1 MAQLPSTGFATQLAA
16 LHLPYWQPLYSVTA
30 AAAGTVGGARV
41 IDRPQVSEEGGD
53 DVRMQAF
60 VGAAIT
66 AGAGSSIDVL
76 IVGSVDGTWWQRIG
90 AMEPTLAAPGGTAR
104 FSGFVTLD
112 AVPRFIAA
120 ATRVVAG
127 APTFSATVNL
137 VSNKPFNLRAPTG
150 ITANITD
157 VAAVTASSAVEEYQ
171 GRATIANPATSIA
184 IVLAAPMSTNAYNV
198 DLTLHD
204 TNAAGV
210 GTTLWYDNKTVNGF
224 TIHVGAAAPVQ
235 WVINWHAKHD

>member
-30 AAAGTVGGARV
+30 AAAGTVGGARF
-41 IDRPQVSEEGGD
+41 IDRSQTNEADPD
-53 DVRMQAF
+53 LRMQAF

-90 AMEPTLAAPGGTAR
+90 AMEPTLSAPGGTAR
-104 FSGFVTLD
+104 FSGPVTLD
-112 AVPRFIAA
+112 VVPRYVAA
-120 ATRVVAG
+120 ATRIVAG
-127 APTFSATVNL
+127 APTFSVTVHL
-137 VSNKPFNLRAPTG
+137 VSNRQFFLRAPTG

-157 VAAVTASSAVEEYQ
+157 VAAVTATSAVEEYQ

-184 IVLAAPMSTNAYNV
+184 IVLAAPMSTTAYNV

-204 TNAAGV
+204 TNAAGA
-210 GTTLWYDNKTVNGF
+210 GTTLWYDTKTVNGF